1 MRITAARDFT
11 ITLGRLRCART
22 SFAKERTES
31 MKRLRS
37 VGLMVAMLLLATRTW
52 ADLEV
57 RTGQGVVRGI
67 TEDGVRVF
75 RGIPYAAPPVGD
87 RRWTAPAPAPT
98 WNNTRNAEQFGPV
111 FPQQRPTRL
120 PEDED
125 CLTLNVWAPEVV
137 DPEQPLPVM
146 VWIHGGAHVNG
157 SGRTDGS
164 TFARDGVVL
173 VAINYR
179 LGRFGVFGHPELSAA
194 LTGEVPT
201 ANFGLL
207 DQIAALQWVQRE
219 IRAFGGD
226 PGRVTIFG
234 VSAGGTYVNLLM
246 VSPLARGLFH
256 GAIAES
262 GANGM
267 SRFRGAKAL
276 EEIGKR
282 LEEKK
287 DVKGIAGLRSLP
299 WRSLVE
305 QGASYRTESEAVI
318 DGIALVEDVPKAFAA
333 GHQNNVPYI
342 AGSNS
347 YEGSLS
353 ATIAIPAYV
362 RIMKENIEA
371 VTRSYG
377 MAANDP
383 ALYLQFYGDILFGA
397 PSRYLVSQMRSV
409 SSPAWLYHFD
419 YVLESTASLVPGARH
434 AGEVAFVFERLQ
446 PISIGAAESRRF
458 GVPQGD
464 YSVSDRDHEIAHMM
478 HAWWI
483 QFAKT
488 GSPNLVGQP
497 VWPAYDLASDP
508 AMVISNDGVE
518 VQYRVRRAQLD
529 LIEEAYKS
537 RQ

>member
-1 MRITAARDFT
+1 MQY
-11 ITLGRLRCART
+11 L
-22 SFAKERTES
+22 K
-31 MKRLRS
+31 
-37 VGLMVAMLLLATRTW
+37 VGLILALLS
-52 ADLEV
+52 
-57 RTGQGVVRGI
+57 GQLLPVNAAEPTVMTSSGPIRGVLQ
-67 TEDGVRVF
+67 DGVRSF
-75 RGIPYAAPPVGD
+75 KGIPYAAAPVGD
-87 RRWTAPAPAPT
+87 LRWRAPQPVETWQAPL
-98 WNNTRNAEQFGPV
+98 NTDDYGSV
-111 FPQQRPTRL
+111 CPQQRPTRL

-137 DPEQPLPVM
+137 DPAESLPVM

-194 LTGEVPT
+194 LTGDEPT

-207 DQIAALQWVQRE
+207 DQIAALQWVQKE

-226 PGRVTIFG
+226 PARVTIFG

-246 VSPLARGLFH
+246 ASPLAKGLFH

-276 EEIGKR
+276 EEIGRR
-282 LEEKK
+282 LEENK

-299 WRSLVE
+299 WRSLVD
-305 QGASYRTESEAVI
+305 QDASYRTESEAVI
-318 DGIALVEDVPKAFAA
+318 DGAALTLDVPKAFAA
-333 GHQNNVPYI
+333 GLQSNVPYI
-342 AGSNS
+342 AGFNS

-362 RIMKENIEA
+362 RIMNENIDE
-371 VTRSYG
+371 VTHSYG
-377 MAANDP
+377 LAADDP

-397 PSRYLVSQMRSV
+397 PSRFLVRQMHSV

-419 YVLESTASLVPGARH
+419 YVLDSTDALVPGARH
-434 AGEVAFVFERLQ
+434 AGEVAFVFDRLQ
-446 PISIGAAESRRF
+446 PLSIGAAESRRF
-458 GVPQGD
+458 GVPEGD
-464 YSVSDRDHEIAHMM
+464 YSVSDRDLAIAHMM